1 MAETAQA
8 QIDDILEGPLP
19 SPDQWSEERV
29 DQLVDVMQPRESEP
43 WPDLQVV
50 FHLAEHPA
58 IAEPLR
64 KHALPARLEAAIGH
78 SLEANLPLLGIHPY
92 GPTYKLV
99 ELARQEF
106 DKEQRKFDLVTS
118 RLEDLGDEEAA
129 AMVAR
134 YLGTDPAPV
143 FETQLE
149 GRFPDIVQR
158 ARARGGVDGRDALQ
172 VEDDVAEALKRPIR
186 DPDAAVERLIRY
198 FRQTESPDEA
208 MLAKA
213 LADGSPREQRPRE
226 QRVAVGWMAWHGLD
240 SLVSAALGVSVAGS
254 EAAPLCTVLAAL
266 TDPERARNTLSLF
279 LTEVTLQNP
288 EEQQETL
295 TPERVRA
302 ILSMRYVLPHLDSPI
317 EPLPPEDL
325 PELPD
330 PSLRAIPQQVEQ
342 LLDIWRRVLDGR
354 D

>member
-1 MAETAQA
+1 MAETARA

-58 IAEPLR
+58 IAEPLK

-99 ELARQEF
+99 QLARQEF
-106 DKEQRKFDLVTS
+106 DKERRKFDLVTS
-118 RLEDLGDEEAA
+118 RLEDLGDDEAA

-143 FETQLE
+143 FETRLE
-149 GRFPDIVQR
+149 GRHSDIVQR
-158 ARARGGVDGRDALQ
+158 ARARGDVDDRDALQ
-172 VEDDVAEALKRPIR
+172 IDGEVADALERPIH
-186 DPDAAVERLIRY
+186 DPDSAVERLIQY
-198 FRQTESPDEA
+198 FRHADPPDEA
-208 MLAKA
+208 ILAKA
-213 LADGSPREQRPRE
+213 LADGSPREH
-226 QRVAVGWMAWHGLD
+226 RVAVGWMAWRGLD

-330 PSLRAIPQQVEQ
+330 PSLREIPHQVEQ
-342 LLDIWRRVLDGR
+342 LLDVWRRVLDGR

>member
-1 MAETAQA
+1 MAETARA

-19 SPDQWSEERV
+19 SPDQWSEERI

-50 FHLAEHPA
+50 FYLAEHPA

-118 RLEDLGDEEAA
+118 HLEDLGDDEAA

-143 FETQLE
+143 FETRLE

-158 ARARGGVDGRDALQ
+158 ARARGDVDGREALQ
-172 VEDDVAEALKRPIR
+172 VDDDIADALERPIQ

-208 MLAKA
+208 VLAKA
-213 LADGSPREQRPRE
+213 LADGSAEE
-226 QRVAVGWMAWHGLD
+226 HRVAVGWMAWQGLD

-288 EEQQETL
+288 EERQETL
-295 TPERVRA
+295 TTERVRA

-330 PSLRAIPQQVEQ
+330 SSLREIPQQVEQ
-342 LLDIWRRVLDGR
+342 LLDVWRRVLDGC